1 MQYFPVFL
9 DMASADVLI
18 VGGGVVAE
26 RKWRLLAK
34 TPARIRIVAPEL
46 TPSLRQAAESG
57 DIDWAPRGFE
67 AADVTGQR
75 LVIAATS
82 DTQVNHAVADAA
94 RGAAIP
100 VNVVDDR
107 AACTAITPAIVERGE
122 LIVAISSQGAMPVLA
137 RRVRERIEQALPQR
151 LGAFIATAGRYRDR
165 VRAQLAPER
174 VRGFWERLVDGLWRE
189 GFAESDAVLA
199 QRIDSA
205 LDQAASSE
213 AMQPGRVTLVGGG
226 PGDPGL
232 LTLRALRRL
241 QDADVVLFD
250 RLVNQALVDLARRDA
265 ERIHVGKRRDRH
277 TVPQSEINALMI
289 EHARAGKQ
297 VVRLKGGDP
306 FIFGRGGEEIADVA
320 AAGLQ
325 VEVVPGITAAAG
337 CAAYAGI
344 PLTHRDH
351 AQSCMLVT
359 GHRKAN
365 GALDLPWT
373 AMAAPQQTLV
383 VYMGLATLGEL
394 CQQLIA
400 HGLAADHPCAMVES
414 GTLQSQRVVTG
425 TLATL
430 EAAVADTGLTGPAL
444 LIVGTVVRLRQ
455 ELAWFDQQSATR

>member
-9 DMASADVLI
+9 DMASAKVLI

-34 TPARIRIVAPEL
+34 TPARVEIIAPEL
-46 TPSLRQAAESG
+46 TAALR
-57 DIDWAPRGFE
+57 E
-67 AADVTGQR
+67 AADTGVIDWQARAFVATDVGDQR
-75 LVIAATS
+75 LVIAATA
-82 DTQVNHAVADAA
+82 DPEVNHAVAHAA
-94 RGAAIP
+94 RRASIP

-122 LIVAISSQGAMPVLA
+122 LVVAISSQGAMPVLA
-137 RRVRERIEQALPQR
+137 RRVRERIEQALPQG

-189 GFAESDAVLA
+189 GFAESDARLA
-199 QRIDSA
+199 QRIDAA
-205 LDQAASSE
+205 LERSGDGAATP
-213 AMQPGRVTLVGGG
+213 PGRVTLVGGG

-250 RLVNQALVDLARRDA
+250 RLVNQALLDLVRRDA

-277 TVPQSEINALMI
+277 TVPQSDINALMI

-365 GALDLPWT
+365 GVLELPWT

-394 CQQLIA
+394 SQRLIE
-400 HGLAADHPCAMVES
+400 HGLAPDHPCAMVEA
-414 GTLQSQRVVTG
+414 GTLQTQRVVTG
-425 TLATL
+425 TLATIQQSVT
-430 EAAVADTGLTGPAL
+430 VAELTGPAL
-444 LIVGTVVRLRQ
+444 LIVGTVVTLRQ
-455 ELAWFDQQSATR
+455 DLAWFDQAGSTA